1 NRLAGGAHG
10 CRSREGCECCQFHL
24 FKMSVIQFFGCLCFV
39 ERRELVASPGFAP
52 GPPVSE
58 TGTLLIM
65 QRGNGRL
72 LAGQNGARGRIRTCT
87 GDALDVVSLLV
98 GLRERKRNG
107 ASSRWML

>member
-1 NRLAGGAHG
+1 
-10 CRSREGCECCQFHL
+10 
-24 FKMSVIQFFGCLCFV
+24 MSVIQFFGCLCFV

-87 GDALDVVSLLV
+87 GDALDVVSLLI
-98 GLRERKRNG
+98 GLRERKGNG
-107 ASSRWML
+107 ASSR